1 MNKQILAVF
10 LLGIG
15 ARVGASTNELPWRV
29 VAGSDAIVVGNMEI
43 PTGVLDQAAEAAP
56 ESFLGSQK
64 WYVRIHIVDARILKG
79 PETEPL
85 APYYFAGTS
94 RVFRA
99 YHPQL
104 PNAQEMKTLA
114 GERVLLCM
122 NRSHSMAQSL
132 APTGFHINEI
142 LKWSPELQSN
152 VLALVKSQATVIDS
166 LSIPN
171 DSNADR
177 VRMILDR
184 IASGDGDPHPWIE
197 IQQIGVAAL
206 PSVISLL
213 KDKRAPHPRF
223 RYVLLKGGHDQR
235 VGIGGAADMSYGL
248 SWVLQ
253 DITEDEGPRWLG
265 DFNKSSDYWRLYWY
279 YEVREKEI
287 QNQTSE
293 GIRHPVDGS
302 PKHSR

>member
-1 MNKQILAVF
+1 MNKRILAVF

-43 PTGVLDQAAEAAP
+43 PAGVLDQAAGAAP
-56 ESFLGSQK
+56 ESFLGSRK
-64 WYVRIHIVDARILKG
+64 WYVRIHIVDAQILKG

-85 APYYFAGTS
+85 SPYYFAGTS

-104 PNAQEMKTLA
+104 PNAHEMKTLA

-122 NRSHSMAQSL
+122 GRSHSMTQSL
-132 APTGFHINEI
+132 TPKGFHINEI

-152 VLALVKSQATVIDS
+152 VLALVKSQAEVLDS

-171 DSNADR
+171 DSNEDR
-177 VRMILDR
+177 VRMIIDR
-184 IASGDGDPHPWIE
+184 IASGEGDPHPWIE
-197 IQQIGVAAL
+197 IQQIGVAAV
-206 PSVISLL
+206 PAVISLL
-213 KDKRAPHPRF
+213 DDKRAPHPRF

-235 VGIGGAADMSYGL
+235 VGIGGAADMSDGL

-265 DFNKSSDYWRLYWY
+265 GFSKSSDYWRLYWY
-279 YEVREKEI
+279 YEIRDKETH
-287 QNQTSE
+287 NHTSG
-293 GIRHPVDGS
+293 GIRRPADGL
-302 PKHSR
+302 PKPAR